1 MPNPLLI
8 VLSGP
13 SGVGKD
19 AVLSKMRAN
28 GEKYHFTVTATTR
41 IKRPSEHDRVDY
53 IFHSVE
59 SFRSM
64 IDKHELLEWAEVYG
78 NFYGVPRDQVRE
90 AMKTGKDVI
99 IKIDVQGAE
108 SIKKIAPEAVFI
120 FLMPPNVQDLE
131 SRLTRR
137 LSETTSTLKL
147 RLMTA
152 EVEMEKA
159 PDFDHVII
167 NHEGLLAETIKEL
180 NRVVEIERLRI
191 PPRRVSI

>member
-41 IKRPSEHDRVDY
+41 TKRPSERNGVDY

-59 SFRSM
+59 RFRSM
-64 IDKHELLEWAEVYG
+64 IEQKELLEWAEVYG
-78 NFYGVPRDQVRE
+78 NFYGVPRDQVRD
-90 AMKTGKDVI
+90 AMETGKDVI

-108 SIKKIAPEAVFI
+108 SIKKLAPEAVFI
-120 FLMPPNVQDLE
+120 FLMPPNVRDLE

-137 LSETTSTLKL
+137 LSETTNTLKL
-147 RLMTA
+147 RLLTA
-152 EVEMEKA
+152 ESEMEKA
-159 PDFDHVII
+159 SDFDHVII
-167 NHEGLLAETIKEL
+167 NHEGRLDDTIKEL
-180 NRVVEIERLRI
+180 NKVAKVERLRV
-191 PPRRVSI
+191 PPRKVSI

>member
-1 MPNPLLI
+1 MSSPLLI

-19 AVLSKMRAN
+19 AVLSKMRGD
-28 GEKYHFTVTATTR
+28 GEHYHFTVTATTR
-41 IKRPSEHDRVDY
+41 AKRPSEHDRVDY

-64 IDKHELLEWAEVYG
+64 IDKNELLEWAEVYG
-78 NFYGVPRDQVRE
+78 NFYGVPRDQVRD
-90 AMKTGKDVI
+90 AMRTGKDVI

-137 LSETTSTLKL
+137 LSETASTLKL

-152 EVEMEKA
+152 QGEMEKA
-159 PDFDHVII
+159 SNFDHVIV
-167 NHEGLLAETIKEL
+167 NHEGLLDDTITEL
-180 NRVVEIERLRI
+180 NRVVETERLRI
-191 PPRRVSI
+191 PPRKVSI

>member
-1 MPNPLLI
+1 MSSPLLI

-19 AVLSKMRAN
+19 AVLSKMR
-28 GEKYHFTVTATTR
+28 GDCEHYHFTVTATTR
-41 IKRPSEHDRVDY
+41 AKRPSEHDRVDY

-64 IDKHELLEWAEVYG
+64 IDKNELLEWAEVYG
-78 NFYGVPRDQVRE
+78 NFYGVPRDQVRD
-90 AMKTGKDVI
+90 AMRTGKDVI

-152 EVEMEKA
+152 QGEMEKA
-159 PDFDHVII
+159 SDFDHVIV
-167 NHEGLLAETIKEL
+167 NHEGLLGETITEL
-180 NRVVEIERLRI
+180 NRVVETERLRI
-191 PPRRVSI
+191 PPRTVSI

>member
-1 MPNPLLI
+1 MNSPLLI

-19 AVLSKMRAN
+19 AVLSKMRAE

-41 IKRPSEHDRVDY
+41 TRRISERDKVDY

-64 IDKHELLEWAEVYG
+64 IEKNELIEWAEVYG

-90 AMKTGKDVI
+90 AMGIGKDVI
-99 IKIDVQGAE
+99 MKIDVQGAE

-120 FLMPPNVQDLE
+120 FLMPPNIRDLK

-137 LSETTSTLKL
+137 LSETSGTLKL
-147 RLMTA
+147 RMLTA
-152 EVEMEKA
+152 EIEMKEASK
-159 PDFDHVII
+159 FDHVII
-167 NHEGLLAETIKEL
+167 NHEGRLEDTIREL
-180 NRVVEIERLRI
+180 NKVVETER
-191 PPRRVSI
+191 RRVRPRQATV